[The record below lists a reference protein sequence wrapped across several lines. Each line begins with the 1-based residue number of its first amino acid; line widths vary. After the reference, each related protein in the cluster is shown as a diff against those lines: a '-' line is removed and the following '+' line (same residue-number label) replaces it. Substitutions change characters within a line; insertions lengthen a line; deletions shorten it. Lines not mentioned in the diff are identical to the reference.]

1 MKYTYVLIIF
11 IMGLIFDFIG
21 AFFKIAHFE
30 VRPIT
35 GNVLLLIGIFAK
47 VIAGILLII
56 ELLKRKKARNN

>member
-1 MKYTYVLIIF
+1 
-11 IMGLIFDFIG
+11 MGLIFDFIG

-30 VRPIT
+30 VGSIT
-35 GNVLLLIGIFAK
+35 GNVLLFIGMFAK